1 MGNIHKFH
9 HDGGWS
15 SVPNKLLEAP
25 ELSWKAKGVWAY
37 IYSRP
42 DGWEVQETDL
52 IRRAIDGRDGVRAA
66 LRELEEH
73 GYISRVHTRE
83 RGRFSTVTYKLHLS
97 DERPPMTEKPSTEKP
112 SPENPTLSNTEE
124 SKKENHSSDRAS
136 LVREGG
142 HWLSIYPERDAPLP
156 SAAVIRN
163 YIRLRESGVS
173 EQDLIDAVVN
183 YAYWCKKNDRIGTRY
198 VYSPMTF
205 LAEQWKGWVDRKPQ
219 ADTITSTDGFRYIR

>member
-42 DGWEVQETDL
+42 DGWEVQEADL
-52 IRRAIDGRDGVRAA
+52 IRRATDGRDGVRSA

-73 GYISRVHTRE
+73 GYLSRVHIRE
-83 RGRFSTVTYKLHLS
+83 RGQFSTVTYKLHLS

-124 SKKENHSSDRAS
+124 SKKENHSSERPS
-136 LVREGG
+136 LVRDGI

-156 SAAVIRN
+156 SGSVIKN

-183 YAYWCKKNDRIGTRY
+183 YSHWCKKNDRIGTRF

-205 LAEQWKGWVDRKPQ
+205 LAEHWKTWKDQKPK
-219 ADTITSTDGFRYIR
+219 ADTITSTDGFKYLR